1 MPPLRA
7 IEESLK
13 SYNLTNDS
21 PIDDDEDNY
30 ETIEP
35 NEQPMQDDL
44 ERAINLS
51 QLQQIEDEK
60 KRQRADELELEKVL
74 KISLIEK

>member
-1 MPPLRA
+1 M
-7 IEESLK
+7 K
-13 SYNLTNDS
+13 SYNLVNNS
-21 PIDDDEDNY
+21 SIDNDEDNY

-35 NEQPMQDDL
+35 NEQPMQDEL